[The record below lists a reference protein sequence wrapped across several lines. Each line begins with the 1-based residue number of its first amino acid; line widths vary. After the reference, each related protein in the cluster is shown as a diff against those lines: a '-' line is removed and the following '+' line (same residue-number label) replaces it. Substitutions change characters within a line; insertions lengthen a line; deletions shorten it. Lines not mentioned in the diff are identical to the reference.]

1 MIWVVRIGVALA
13 GLFSLAMGGMAWASP
28 TQLGAMLGLG
38 ALSPLGLNA
47 LRADLGSFFLAS
59 AIACALALFAKRP
72 NWLWGAAL
80 LYGLAVTA
88 RLIGVIV
95 DGPPEGIASAM
106 IVELVLVAL
115 LVIGA
120 KKLSQAA

>member
-1 MIWVVRIGVALA
+1 MIWVARIGVALA

-28 TQLGAMLGLG
+28 VQLGAMLGLG

-47 LRADLGSFFLAS
+47 LRADLGSFFLAA

-88 RLIGVIV
+88 RLVGIIV
-95 DGPPEGIASAM
+95 DGAPEGVASAM

-115 LVIGA
+115 LVFGA
-120 KKLSQAA
+120 KKIPSA

>member
-1 MIWVVRIGVALA
+1 
-13 GLFSLAMGGMAWASP
+13 MAWASP

-95 DGPPEGIASAM
+95 DGPPEGIASAL

-115 LVIGA
+115 QIVR
-120 KKLSQAA
+120 AAGRVRCVQYV

>member
-1 MIWVVRIGVALA
+1 MIWVARIGVALA

-28 TQLGAMLGLG
+28 AQLGATLGLG
-38 ALSPLGLNA
+38 ALTPLGLNA
-47 LRADLGSFFLAS
+47 LRADLGAFFLAS
-59 AIACALALFAKRP
+59 AIACALALFARRP

-88 RLIGVIV
+88 RFIGIAV
-95 DGPPEGIASAM
+95 DGPPEGVAAPV

-115 LVIGA
+115 LVFGA
-120 KKLSQAA
+120 RKLPQAG

>member
-1 MIWVVRIGVALA
+1 MIWVARIGVALA